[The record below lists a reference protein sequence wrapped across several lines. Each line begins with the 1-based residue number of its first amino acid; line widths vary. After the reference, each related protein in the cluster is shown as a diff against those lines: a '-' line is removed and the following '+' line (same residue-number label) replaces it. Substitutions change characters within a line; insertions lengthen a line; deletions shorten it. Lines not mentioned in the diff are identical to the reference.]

1 MTRPGEESLRQ
12 GLISRSFASRC
23 TIIRFGA
30 AKGACGTKCGRPSC
44 VRPVRRTRTPFSL
57 QPVLEG
63 PGLLAARRTLSCRR
77 HAAGFREPK
86 APDSNPRR
94 SHPRRR
100 RRRRRRHPKG
110 RAVAFGILDLSVQIE
125 GAVSPS
131 RFGALPKAASTRRAS
146 LASLPNTT
154 VRCNCAVQFV
164 AFTRSPDL
172 T

>member
-1 MTRPGEESLRQ
+1 M
-12 GLISRSFASRC
+12 
-23 TIIRFGA
+23 
-30 AKGACGTKCGRPSC
+30 
-44 VRPVRRTRTPFSL
+44 RRTKTPFSL

-110 RAVAFGILDLSVQIE
+110 RAVAFGILDLAVQIE

-131 RFGALPKAASTRRAS
+131 G
-146 LASLPNTT
+146 LPNKGGEHEARVVSKFAIYYST
-154 VRCNCAVQFV
+154 VQLCSTVVCSFYKV
-164 AFTRSPDL
+164 S
-172 T
+172 